1 MTSNTITSENKST
14 FGYLKEF
21 IKYRFLILTLVKR
34 DFKIKYAQTFLG
46 FLWVILQPLTGVAI
60 FTFFFKFLLDTSSW
74 STEIPYHIYAF
85 CGMIAWI
92 FFSNSLQLAGTSL
105 LQEEM
110 LIKKVYFPRLILP
123 VVRTISAMFDF
134 FISAAVLV
142 VIAIFSGVEISYQI
156 IFAPFI
162 LVLTA
167 IIALSISIWLSA
179 LTIRFRDF
187 HHIIPYFIGFGIWL
201 TPVFYP
207 STIIPEDNKWFIYL
221 NPMAGVIELFRW
233 SFFSTTAP
241 SAFTALGFILP
252 VLLFISGVIYF
263 RKVEKQLSDY
273 L

>member
-1 MTSNTITSENKST
+1 MIVITSKERET
-14 FGYLKEF
+14 FDYLKNVYH
-21 IKYRFLILTLVKR
+21 YRNLILVLVKR
-34 DFKIKYAQTFLG
+34 DFKIKYAQTLLG

-60 FTFFFKFLLDTSSW
+60 FTFFFKILLDTSSW

-92 FFSNSLQLAGTSL
+92 FFSNSLQSAGTSL
-105 LQEEM
+105 LQEEE
-110 LIKKVYFPRLILP
+110 LIKKVYFPKLVLP
-123 VVRTISAMFDF
+123 IVRTIGSMFDF
-134 FISAAVLV
+134 FISAAVLI
-142 VIAIFSGVEISYQI
+142 VIAMFSGVSISYCI

-162 LVLTA
+162 LILTA
-167 IIALSISIWLSA
+167 IIALSVSIWMSA

-187 HHIIPYFIGFGIWL
+187 HHIIPYLIGFGIWL

-207 STIIPEDNKWFIYL
+207 TTIIPESYKWLIYI
-221 NPMAGVIELFRW
+221 NPMAGVIDLFRW

-241 SAFTALGFILP
+241 SGLVALGFIIP